1 MLVDAME
8 EIKLQYQIKR
18 NWMSDPCA
26 PKSYT
31 WDGLNCVY
39 SPDHP
44 RIISK
49 YLKEKKN
56 HKRFKEAEKK
66 FICWKS

>member
-1 MLVDAME
+1 MFKVYADVCYSWIFWMLVDAME

-18 NWMSDPCA
+18 NWMGDPCA
-26 PKSYT
+26 PKSCT

-44 RIISK
+44 RIISV
-49 YLKEKKN
+49 
-56 HKRFKEAEKK
+56 
-66 FICWKS
+66 